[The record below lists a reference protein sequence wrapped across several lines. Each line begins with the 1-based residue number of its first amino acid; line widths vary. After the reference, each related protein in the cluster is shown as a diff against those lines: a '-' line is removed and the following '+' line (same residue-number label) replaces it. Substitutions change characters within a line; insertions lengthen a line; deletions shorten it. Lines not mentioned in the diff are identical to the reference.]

1 MAVKRHFRSCA
12 SPSHACFRRDGVEER
27 RIVEIA
33 RQPIFQFSEERG
45 SNAVIYA
52 DHAATTPLLPCARA
66 AMEPY
71 LNEEFANPSSQYR
84 AGRKARRDIEL
95 ARRRMAE
102 LLGCQPGELYFTSGG
117 SEGNAWAVWN
127 GALWGRD
134 AGKPLVTT
142 SIEHHSLLRACQGA
156 AQLGVETVLLPV
168 DGSGRVSPAS
178 LAAVLERRPALVSI
192 QYANNEIGTV
202 QQMEALSALCRE
214 QNIPFHTDGVQ
225 AIGRTSVNLRQID
238 MLTASAHK
246 FGGPKGI
253 GFLYARKGLPLHPL
267 IYGGSQE
274 RGLRGGTEN
283 VAAVVGMAAALE
295 ETLMQRSVQRT
306 RLAALAQDFV
316 AALLA
321 GCPRARFHLP
331 EGDRLPGLVSVA
343 LPGISGEQLVYRM
356 DMADVAVSAGAACD
370 QGERQEVSHVLR
382 AIGLSRQEAEQTIRL
397 SFGPTNS
404 PEDGRQAAERLLRI
418 LAVSY

>member
-1 MAVKRHFRSCA
+1 
-12 SPSHACFRRDGVEER
+12 
-27 RIVEIA
+27 
-33 RQPIFQFSEERG
+33 
-45 SNAVIYA
+45 
-52 DHAATTPLLPCARA
+52 
-66 AMEPY
+66 MEPY

-117 SEGNAWAVWN
+117 SEGNAWVVWN
-127 GALWGRD
+127 GALWGRA

-142 SIEHHSLLRACQGA
+142 SIEHHSLIRACQGA
-156 AQLGVETVLLPV
+156 AQLGVETVFLPV
-168 DGSGRVSPAS
+168 DGSGRVSPAALNS
-178 LAAVLERRPALVSI
+178 ALERRPALVSI

-202 QQMEALSALCRE
+202 QPMETLSALCRE
-214 QNIPFHTDGVQ
+214 RKALLHTDGVQ
-225 AIGRTSVNLRQID
+225 AIGRTPVDLSQVDL
-238 MLTASAHK
+238 LTASAHK

-253 GFLYARKGLPLHPL
+253 GFLYARKGLPLRPL
-267 IYGGSQE
+267 IYGGNQE

-283 VAAVVGMAAALE
+283 VAAIVGMAAALE
-295 ETLMQRSVQRT
+295 EMLMQMAVQRS
-306 RLAALAQDFV
+306 RLAAIEQEFV
-316 AALLA
+316 ETLRA

-343 LPGISGEQLVYRM
+343 LPGIAGEQLVYRM

-382 AIGLSRQEAEQTIRL
+382 AVGLSRQEAEQTIRL

-404 PEDGRQAAERLLRI
+404 QEDGRQAAECLLRI
-418 LAVSY
+418 LAVSH

>member
-1 MAVKRHFRSCA
+1 M
-12 SPSHACFRRDGVEER
+12 
-27 RIVEIA
+27 
-33 RQPIFQFSEERG
+33 
-45 SNAVIYA
+45 IYA

-71 LNEEFANPSSQYR
+71 LTEEFSNPSSQYR
-84 AGRKARRDIEL
+84 AGRKAHRDIEL

-117 SEGNAWAVWN
+117 SEGNAWAIWN
-127 GALWGRD
+127 GTLWGRT

-156 AQLGVETVLLPV
+156 EQLGVETVLLPV
-168 DGSGRVSPAS
+168 DGSGRVSPAALES
-178 LAAVLERRPALVSI
+178 ALERSPALASI

-202 QQMEALSALCRE
+202 QPVADLAALCRE
-214 QNIPFHTDGVQ
+214 RGVPLHTDGVQ
-225 AIGRTSVNLRQID
+225 AIGRTSVDLSQVD
-238 MLTASAHK
+238 LLTASAHK

-253 GFLYARKGLPLHPL
+253 GFLYARKGLPLHPM

-283 VAAVVGMAAALE
+283 VAGIMGMAAALE
-295 ETLMQRSVQRT
+295 ETLMQMAGQRS
-306 RLAALAQDFV
+306 RLMAMEQDFV
-316 AALLA
+316 ETLRT
-321 GCPRARFHLP
+321 GCPRARFHTP

-370 QGERQEVSHVLR
+370 QSGRQEVSHVLR
-382 AIGLSRQEAEQTIRL
+382 AIGLSRQEAGQTIRV
-397 SFGPTNS
+397 SFGLTNKA
-404 PEDGRQAAERLLRI
+404 EDGKRAAERLLHI
-418 LAVSY
+418 LREG